1 MTGAFAAGRGQV
13 EKGGGVVVQD
23 GSAPLGAEVEAE
35 DGLDGGQVGIG
46 EFREFAPEQDPIPEV
61 AQALDRLGREGVH
74 RLEDGWENKD
84 TADIWVEGPHA
95 IIANITVPAI
105 LLSML
110 TMLVLL
116 LTVAVQERRRSAV

>member
-1 MTGAFAAGRGQV
+1 M
-13 EKGGGVVVQD
+13 
-23 GSAPLGAEVEAE
+23 
-35 DGLDGGQVGIG
+35 
-46 EFREFAPEQDPIPEV
+46 
-61 AQALDRLGREGVH
+61 DRLGREGVH

-95 IIANITVPAI
+95 IIAIITVPAI

-116 LTVAVQERRRSAV
+116 LTVAV